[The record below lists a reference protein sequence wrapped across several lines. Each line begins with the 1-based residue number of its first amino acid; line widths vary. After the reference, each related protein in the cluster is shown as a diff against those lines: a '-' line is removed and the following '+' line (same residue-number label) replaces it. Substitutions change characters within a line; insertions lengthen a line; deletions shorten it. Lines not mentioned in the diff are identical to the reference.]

1 MKDIAVTVE
10 SILAQMNSLELSTPD
25 QSVEAQEFIK
35 RIKATKREVT
45 AILEEKYSKDIAR
58 YKKARSAY
66 DAYTDEKKR
75 LFSKLDSAENI
86 LKGKLAAIERE
97 RREQMRKA
105 EAAAREA
112 AKAAAEKRDGE
123 ELFEEPVSAPPTPQ
137 PHPKVDGVSTRSHWT
152 FQIEDESLIPRE
164 YLVVD
169 IQKIGQVV
177 RALKENANIP
187 GVKVIEDVII
197 ASR

>member
-1 MKDIAVTVE
+1 MKDLLVTVE
-10 SILAQMNSLELSTPD
+10 SILAQMNSLELSTPE

-45 AILEEKYSKDIAR
+45 DILAEKYSKDIAR
-58 YKKARSAY
+58 YKKAKASY

-86 LKGKLAAIERE
+86 LKGKLAAVERE
-97 RREQMRKA
+97 RREQLRKA

-112 AKAAAEKRDGE
+112 AQAAAEQADGS
-123 ELFEEPVSAPPTPQ
+123 ELFEEPVSAPPAPKPQ
-137 PHPKVDGVSTRSHWT
+137 PKVDGVSTRSHWT

-169 IQKIGQVV
+169 MQKIGQVV
-177 RALKENANIP
+177 RAMKEHASIP
-187 GVKVIEDVII
+187 GVRVIEDVII